1 MERIERSRLYHRL
14 IAALKFSKRK
24 VHGNITD
31 AQIYEC
37 VDIVCDEICTQQ
49 IMVVACEMRGFGAG
63 VMGKFGIDEPWPCWV
78 DVNGLARDFPE
89 QSTMAGSTK
98 GTSDGLASTDG

>member
-14 IAALKFSKRK
+14 IAALKFSNRK

-31 AQIYEC
+31 AQIYEF
-37 VDIVCDEICTQQ
+37 VDIVCDEICTDS
-49 IMVVACEMRGFGAG
+49 IMVVGCEMAGFGAG
-63 VMGKFGIDEPWPCWV
+63 VMGKFGIDEPWPVWA

-89 QSTMAGSTK
+89 QP
-98 GTSDGLASTDG
+98 GLAEGTRDCLASFNG